1 MTFMASS
8 SPPFGGAAAIKTLS
22 CVLPRLRG
30 STLGG
35 AFSSRVKLA
44 FGFAIPMRHHLSSRK
59 TPLLFSCLGVTPV
72 HSKLASQADRSSAAH
87 FRLPHGAVR
96 GLRPPRYGDKGR
108 PGGPP
113 DSGEIR

>member
-1 MTFMASS
+1 MTFMASL

-44 FGFAIPMRHHLSSRK
+44 FGFAIPMRHDLCFRK
-59 TPLLFSCLGVTPV
+59 TALLFSCFGVNPV
-72 HSKLASQADRSSAAH
+72 HSKLAYRRAQPATLALRG
-87 FRLPHGAVR
+87 RVR
-96 GLRPPRYGDKGR
+96 PEAYTTVARVFFM
-108 PGGPP
+108 
-113 DSGEIR
+113 

>member
-8 SPPFGGAAAIKTLS
+8 SPPFGGAAAIQTLS

-44 FGFAIPMRHHLSSRK
+44 FGFAIPMRHDLCFRK
-59 TPLLFSCLGVTPV
+59 TALLFSCFGVNPV
-72 HSKLASQADRSSAAH
+72 HSKLAYTGLHFARAA
-87 FRLPHGAVR
+87 REAR
-96 GLRPPRYGDKGR
+96 RPTVSYSRQ
-108 PGGPP
+108 
-113 DSGEIR
+113 